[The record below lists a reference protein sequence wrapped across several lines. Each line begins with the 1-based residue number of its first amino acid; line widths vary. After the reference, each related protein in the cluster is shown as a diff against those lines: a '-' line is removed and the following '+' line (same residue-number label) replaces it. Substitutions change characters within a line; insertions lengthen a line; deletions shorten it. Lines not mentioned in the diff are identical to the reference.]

1 MSKADAVLKK
11 VKEWLNEE
19 IEMNQDVAD
28 AKDNHEDYVTSDGT
42 DDVIYGRHEC
52 AECLLEQIELWEEEL
67 DKEIEARK
75 KLNLN

>member
-11 VKEWLNEE
+11 VKEWLEEE

-28 AKDNHEDYVTSDGT
+28 AKDDKQDYITSDGT
-42 DDVIYGRHEC
+42 DDIIYGRHEC
-52 AECLLEQIELWEEEL
+52 AEGLLEQIELWEEEL